1 MAIGPLPSW
10 LSSVQLRALF
20 RVLDVLDELGVPFV
34 ATGGLAGNL
43 HGSAWPLHD
52 LDFDVAGSALPAL
65 ASRFQDAVVFGPAP
79 FRDEEFA
86 LELLTLELDGVGV
99 DFSAAESVMLVAPD
113 GGAVP
118 RPTRLDA
125 ADQRSIAGRPIPVMP
140 LADLIAYKRIIGRER
155 DVEDL
160 EAMRRR
166 GLG

>member
-1 MAIGPLPSW
+1 MADVRLPPW
-10 LSSVQLRALF
+10 LTATQWRTLC

-52 LDFDVAGSALPAL
+52 LDFDVVGSALPAL
-65 ASRFQDAVVFGPAP
+65 ASRFHDAVVLGPAP

-99 DFSAAESVMLVAPD
+99 DFSAAESVVLVAPD
-113 GGAVP
+113 GRAVP
-118 RPTRLDA
+118 WPTRLHA
-125 ADQRSIAGRPIPVMP
+125 ADQRSLAGRPIPVMP

-160 EAMRRR
+160 EAVRRR
-166 GLG
+166 SVG